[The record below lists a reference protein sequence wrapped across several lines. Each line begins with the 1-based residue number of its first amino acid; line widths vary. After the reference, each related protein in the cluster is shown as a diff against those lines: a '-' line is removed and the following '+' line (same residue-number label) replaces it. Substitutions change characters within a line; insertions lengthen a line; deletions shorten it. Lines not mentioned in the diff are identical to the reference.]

1 MRRNLF
7 VLFVASMILAFGAAS
22 HAAERPVKTMS
33 RNLYLGAN
41 LTPAVTALILPA
53 LILANYAVWQAVQA
67 TDFPARAQEL
77 ADEIVDKD
85 PHLIGLQEVAT
96 WKVGAFG
103 DPAPAS
109 TVVYD
114 FLASLQAA
122 LAARGEPYDL
132 VVIQREAEI
141 EAPAS
146 DFSTFFADVRLEM
159 NDAILVKQA
168 DLALGEIVLANP
180 QSANFQN
187 NLTLPTAA
195 GPITVRRG
203 WTAVDATVNRRSFR
217 FVNTHLEAFSAGF
230 RALQAGELL
239 AGPLALPPTQ
249 AVVLVGDL
257 NSDPDNDSSTPTDP
271 TPNNLAYNLIVGVG
285 GFADTEWEDSEGPTC
300 CHADD
305 LLNPSAEFTGRID
318 HVLHRG
324 GVVTVRKDVFGDD
337 PDEKTLSGL
346 WASDHGGVIATL
358 QP

>member
-1 MRRNLF
+1 MRRILL
-7 VLFVASMILAFGAAS
+7 VSAVASMGLAFVAAAQ
-22 HAAERPVKTMS
+22 AAERPVKTMS
-33 RNLYLGAN
+33 RNLYLGAD
-41 LTPAVTALILPA
+41 LTPAVEAPNLPA
-53 LILANYAVWQAVQA
+53 LILAAYGIWQAVQA
-67 TDFPARAQEL
+67 TDFPARAKEL
-77 ADEIVDKD
+77 ADEIVDTD

-96 WKVGAFG
+96 WKLGAFG

-109 TVVYD
+109 TLVYD
-114 FLASLQAA
+114 FLASLQLE
-122 LAARGEPYDL
+122 LAVRGEPYDL

-146 DFSTFFADVRLEM
+146 DFSTFFADVRLEL
-159 NDAILVKQA
+159 NDAILVKHA
-168 DLALGEIVLANP
+168 DVAAGEIALGNA

-187 NLTLPTAA
+187 NLTLPTAG
-195 GPITVRRG
+195 GPVTVTRG
-203 WTAVDATVNRRSFR
+203 WTSVDATVNRRSFR

-230 RALQAGELL
+230 RAAQAFELL

-257 NSDPDNDSSTPTDP
+257 NSDPTDGSSSPPDP

-285 GFADTEWEDSEGPTC
+285 GFVDTESDDPEGPTC

-324 GVVTVRKDVFGDD
+324 GIVTVSKDVFGDD
-337 PDEKTLSGL
+337 PDERTPSGL
-346 WASDHGGVIATL
+346 WPSDHGGVIATL